1 MAKEGNVT
9 LPNWTK
15 EPKYTKP
22 LPSSNKVGK
31 IPSREQIKDFAK
43 LPSSTGPRPLKME
56 GGNA

>member
-9 LPNWTK
+9 LPNWSK

-22 LPSSNKVGK
+22 LPSSNDIDK
-31 IPSREQIKDFAK
+31 IPSREQIKDFK
-43 LPSSTGPRPLKME
+43 GLPSSTMPKPFKME